1 MTKKVV
7 EDGLIF
13 MEKRNTRNIANALNP
28 LSQWLGAT
36 NDRKK
41 QENVTPQIYLAG
53 KAAGTSVDYW
63 GLYSNQISLWFSLIL
78 CRTRMCWEAG
88 NECSSL
94 YPCLDHELWFGL
106 FCPLQGAS
114 SLPEETEAAVW
125 DKAGDELSILTRCI
139 WGRLC
144 RVSIGNQSVSSGN
157 QGRAECKHCNPP
169 LTLQPRS
176 TAAIRSCH
184 GGGFMTQILKLQRL
198 LCERNAFSVGYVKGR
213 KRKIPKQSFPMNRKE
228 PKIGNYLLFGFSF
241 KGMRMFPEEIFFHFC
256 CLSLRDLC
264 MLALISRN
272 APGPKQ
278 STESCFTFKA
288 CFRDIFMSSN
298 ETHWI
303 VFYRH
308 TCPAFIQLNI
318 LSVCFH

>member
-1 MTKKVV
+1 MQNKDVLGSWKWMQQFVSLSWSWT
-7 EDGLIF
+7 LIWSILSIAGCEF
-13 MEKRNTRNIANALNP
+13 ATRR
-28 LSQWLGAT
+28 
-36 NDRKK
+36 DR
-41 QENVTPQIYLAG
+41 
-53 KAAGTSVDYW
+53 S
-63 GLYSNQISLWFSLIL
+63 
-78 CRTRMCWEAG
+78 
-88 NECSSL
+88 SSL
-94 YPCLDHELWFGL
+94 R
-106 FCPLQGAS
+106 QS
-114 SLPEETEAAVW
+114 
-125 DKAGDELSILTRCI
+125 
-139 WGRLC
+139 WGWTLHSDALHLRTL
-144 RVSIGNQSVSSGN
+144 VSSQYWEPVG
-157 QGRAECKHCNPP
+157 QFWKPGKGWMQ
-169 LTLQPRS
+169 TLQPSVNTSAQKHCSHQEEQIS
-176 TAAIRSCH
+176 TKCH

-198 LCERNAFSVGYVKGR
+198 LSERNVFSVGYVKGR

-241 KGMRMFPEEIFFHFC
+241 KGMRMFFHFC